1 MSILVGKAKEQ
12 ISSCILS
19 AAESAMADGSLERAE
34 LTEFSVS
41 VPADRSHGDYAAN
54 AAMVWARLFKSAPRA
69 VAEKLCSR
77 RKNRASTSACSI
89 SAARAHPFWAP

>member
-41 VPADRSHGDYAAN
+41 VPADRSHGD
-54 AAMVWARLFKSAPRA
+54 
-69 VAEKLCSR
+69 
-77 RKNRASTSACSI
+77 
-89 SAARAHPFWAP
+89 